1 MQIGPHAVAGTK
13 EMRWTPE
20 VESPREESTSRIE
33 RLTSIDALR
42 GFDMFWIVGGDQA
55 ARALCKWWGT
65 PEAREFGD
73 QFEHVDWQGFRFYDL
88 IFPLFLFL
96 VGVVLPFSLRKYMTG
111 AHPKSTA
118 LGRTARRVVLLFLLG
133 LIYNGLLQFQFDT
146 LRVAGVLQRI
156 AVCYG
161 IAALIFLF
169 TKVRTQVILFIAIL
183 VGYWAILMFVPSPES
198 KAAGD
203 LAKETNLAGYLDRQ
217 YLPGKIYRGYYGYGD
232 NEGLL
237 STIPAV
243 ATALLGVLAGHW
255 LLSDRNRWSKAAGL
269 AAMGLGC
276 LGMGALW
283 SRDFPIIKNLW
294 TSTFVLVAGGW
305 SLLLL
310 ALFYTIIDVLKLRA
324 WAFFF
329 VVIGVNAITIYIAKD
344 IIPFDE
350 VSKYFL
356 GGVARFSGSFGPAV
370 VPIGVIL
377 IEWLFLLHLY
387 RNRIFL
393 RV

>member
-1 MQIGPHAVAGTK
+1 MPTVSDDL
-13 EMRWTPE
+13 PE
-20 VESPREESTSRIE
+20 KPEAAPSE

-42 GFDMFWIVGGDQA
+42 GFDMFWIVGGDSA

-65 PEAREFGD
+65 PEAQRLGD

-111 AHPKSTA
+111 AHPKGHA
-118 LGRTARRVVLLFLLG
+118 LQRTARRVVLLFLLG
-133 LIYNGLLQFQFDT
+133 LIYNGLLQFHFDT

-161 IAALIFLF
+161 IAALIYLF
-169 TKVRTQVILFIAIL
+169 TKVRTQAIVFAAIL
-183 VGYWAILMFVPSPES
+183 VGYWALLMYLPSPES
-198 KAAGD
+198 KTVGD
-203 LAKETNLAGYLDRQ
+203 VSKETNLAGYLDRH
-217 YLPGKIYRGYYGYGD
+217 YLPGKIYKSYYGFGD

-255 LLSDRNRWSKAAGL
+255 LLSDRNRWIKALGLALAGL
-269 AAMGLGC
+269 ACLGLGI
-276 LGMGALW
+276 LW
-283 SRDFPIIKNLW
+283 SREFPIIKILW
-294 TSTFVLVAGGW
+294 TSSYVLVAGGW

-310 ALFYTIIDVLKLRA
+310 ALFYTIIDVIKLRA
-324 WAFFF
+324 WAFVF

-350 VSKYFL
+350 ISKYFL
-356 GGVARFSGSFGPAV
+356 GGVARYSGSFRPMIA
-370 VPIGVIL
+370 PIGVIL